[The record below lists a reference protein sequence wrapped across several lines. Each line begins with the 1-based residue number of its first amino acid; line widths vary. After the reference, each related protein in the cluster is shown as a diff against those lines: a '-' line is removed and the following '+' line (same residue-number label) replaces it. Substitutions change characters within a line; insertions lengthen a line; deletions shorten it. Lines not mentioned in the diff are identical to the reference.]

1 MFSLV
6 LWSSIWISFVQIWT
20 GFDAL
25 AWFVQSLGL
34 ILVVSDLFCHGIMR
48 CFGVVIL
55 FPVDPSGDC
64 IRVLCWNELQF
75 GASMACFG

>member
-1 MFSLV
+1 MF
-6 LWSSIWISFVQIWT
+6 WTSIWISFIQFWT
-20 GFDAL
+20 DFDAL

-55 FPVDPSGDC
+55 FPVDSSGDC
-64 IRVLCWNELQF
+64 IRVVLGYDKLYF
-75 GASMACFG
+75 GASGIFDCSLW